1 MTVAVSEMTQDE
13 CISCLEY
20 NGIEADTAKRSV
32 GLYGNNPGKI
42 IGILSDE
49 KRIQLYA
56 TTEKLIG
63 ALSRKDEYAAAAI
76 LTGCTTRED
85 LSAVTAILYERV
97 SEALRELET
106 GENSAQTA
114 PLKKLTKARLYRLY
128 EVLSELMLLD
138 GTNINVKL
146 MQAYMPA
153 KLFGVLE

>member
-1 MTVAVSEMTQDE
+1 MTQDE

-106 GENSAQTA
+106 GENSAQAA

>member
-1 MTVAVSEMTQDE
+1 M
-13 CISCLEY
+13 
-20 NGIEADTAKRSV
+20 
-32 GLYGNNPGKI
+32 
-42 IGILSDE
+42 SDE

-63 ALSRKDEYAAAAI
+63 ALSCKDEYAAAAI

-106 GENSAQTA
+106 GENSAQAA